1 MSTNESQNPQPP
13 VPVFLGI
20 DPGRPPPA
28 PRNLVAI
35 DFNRWRED
43 VVLWEYIEQLAREE
57 QARGTCDL
65 VAGPLKRRHAVP
77 GSPPTAKRYSGG
89 RPRDL
94 TDPVEQAKAILASQR
109 VATWGSL
116 DEMSEDQIRV
126 ALADLE
132 KRLRTRSA
140 IRDADETEDQAAQR
154 MRP

>member
-1 MSTNESQNPQPP
+1 MSTHESTNPSAP

-28 PRNLVAI
+28 PRNQRAV

-43 VVLWEYIEQLAREE
+43 MVPWEYMEE
-57 QARGTCDL
+57 LDRVERARGTCDL
-65 VAGPLKRRHAVP
+65 VAGPLKRRRAVP
-77 GSPPTAKRYSGG
+77 GSPPTARRYSGG

-94 TDPVEQAKAILASQR
+94 SDPVEQAKTILASQR

-116 DEMSEDQIRV
+116 DAMSESQIRV

-132 KRLRTRSA
+132 KRLRTRSE

-154 MRP
+154 TRP